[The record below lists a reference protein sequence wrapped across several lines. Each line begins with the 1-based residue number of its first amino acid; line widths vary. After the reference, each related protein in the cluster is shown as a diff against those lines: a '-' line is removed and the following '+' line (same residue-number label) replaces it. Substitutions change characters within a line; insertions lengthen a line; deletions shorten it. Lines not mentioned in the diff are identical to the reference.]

1 MKNNIVKYILIAV
14 GAAAAFICGWALIDM
29 LIHPGTQFADGFKKV
44 FDWILAVVFGISCA
58 FSVWKKDNQGN
69 DKNDKEEK

>member
-1 MKNNIVKYILIAV
+1 
-14 GAAAAFICGWALIDM
+14 M